1 MGEIDLSALATTGTL
16 TGAVLLFLLW
26 LRRRIS
32 TGTVKIRIEMA
43 KATQLR
49 AEIAAMKTEMAKK
62 DQLIAHLECLR
73 DQYIE
78 HLKNDHD

>member
-26 LRRRIS
+26 LRRRIAA
-32 TGTVKIRIEMA
+32 GTVKIRIEMA

-49 AEIAAMKTEMAKK
+49 AEIAAMKIEMAKK
-62 DQLIAHLECLR
+62 DQQIHCLEVIR
-73 DQYIE
+73 DQFME
-78 HLKNDHD
+78 HLKNEHN